1 MTNDNYSGLTQAWI
15 AEYLSRVQRELSPVQ
30 WDRVAVRLGSEY
42 AKLFRKGALIKWNPK
57 IGVQRLA
64 KMHDPGEPDL
74 NVWQALEEDCLI
86 NRTESK
92 VYLYIDGWS
101 IPFSLKNLYGFEVKL
116 ATELGETLY
125 AGDDEREKPTS
136 QRRLYAFGDD
146 RPRRNGKT

>member
-1 MTNDNYSGLTQAWI
+1 MTQEEI
-15 AEYLSRVQRELSPVQ
+15 AQCLSRAQRELRPDQS
-30 WDRVAVRLGSEY
+30 DRVAVRLGAEY
-42 AKLFRKGALIKWNPK
+42 AKLFRKGALIKWNSV

-74 NVWQALEEDCLI
+74 NVWQALEHDCLI
-86 NRTESK
+86 NRTEAK

-101 IPFSLKNLYGFEVKL
+101 IPFSLKNLYGFEVKP

-125 AGDDEREKPTS
+125 ADEEELPN

-146 RPRRNGKT
+146 RPRKNGR